1 MTPLLAILNW
11 WESLEDF
18 PRDYIASEVCFRLT
32 SHADIMGRHRALFQE
47 FLREE
52 LPANRHVG
60 RTVAVRAVI
69 DFYFMRND
77 LDDSLHS
84 HLESV
89 ELSVPN
95 FRRLANDAIGRHS
108 QIAPGWY
115 KARDTWHTLKAA
127 TISDTMLVSLE
138 RDAILSIFRSKI

>member
-1 MTPLLAILNW
+1 
-11 WESLEDF
+11 
-18 PRDYIASEVCFRLT
+18 
-32 SHADIMGRHRALFQE
+32 
-47 FLREE
+47 
-52 LPANRHVG
+52 
-60 RTVAVRAVI
+60 
-69 DFYFMRND
+69 MRND